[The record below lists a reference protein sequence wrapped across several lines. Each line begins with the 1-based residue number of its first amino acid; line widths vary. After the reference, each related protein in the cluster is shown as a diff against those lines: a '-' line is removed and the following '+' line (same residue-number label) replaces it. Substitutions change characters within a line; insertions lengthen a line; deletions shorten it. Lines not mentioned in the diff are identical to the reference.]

1 MTDVEATVDLLVET
15 VQPFLRICLGLRL
28 DCILERLFT
37 DIEVGACAY
46 TLSPPSNC
54 VAGAGDP
61 KEVAKQLK
69 NAASMRMRFVMLRQ
83 ASSR

>member
-1 MTDVEATVDLLVET
+1 MTDEEATVDGLIET

-28 DCILERLFT
+28 DCMLERLVT
-37 DIEVGACAY
+37 DIEAGVY